1 MQLSEDRAMAD
12 FRLRTYVVMLAPVLV
27 RGGGEG
33 TTSDSLDGSMFG
45 RYRHA
50 VASIAGRIGCGRGSL
65 SHPPERMVS

>member
-27 RGGGEG
+27 RGEG
-33 TTSDSLDGSMFG
+33 VTTDPAGGSMLVP
-45 RYRHA
+45 YRHA
-50 VASIAGRIGCGRGSL
+50 VASCAGRIGCGRGSL